1 MSKSTKSAA
10 STTPCLKEF
19 FDPESKKRAL
29 SVIEQKKKEL
39 IALADVAGVGMGIM
53 VASSEGEVTEVLA
66 SLSFPGLHTI
76 IPQTGSSLFEQL
88 LKKILTMEAL
98 VGSNSVKSEADQRA
112 FLLKL
117 ICEIQWRHGSKH
129 LPKIPSLL
137 GNRFKALKERSR
149 ERSSLVYSIF
159 INAQVFIIS
168 TTFHIKLGN
177 RAHPWYTQE

>member
-1 MSKSTKSAA
+1 MSKSTNSAS
-10 STTPCLKEF
+10 STTPYFKEF
-19 FDPESKKRAL
+19 LDPDSKKRAL

-39 IALADVAGVGMGIM
+39 IALADAAGVGMGIM
-53 VASSEGEVTEVLA
+53 VASEGEVTEVLA

-76 IPQTGSSLFEQL
+76 IPQTGSSFFEQL

-149 ERSSLVYSIF
+149 EEL
-159 INAQVFIIS
+159 
-168 TTFHIKLGN
+168 LGILHLYQ
-177 RAHPWYTQE
+177 RAGIHH